1 MKKRISQKIA
11 KEKYGIVISK
21 LQHYNNYKFFLLDNG
36 NVVDSDGDIRYL
48 NEKNLCKDGAC
59 YNRGDNVNCKHN
71 PNHNEIARKKTDKEI
86 KMLEKDKE
94 HDKLVGIAMDLIE
107 SVFEIRENKLIN
119 DEEYYLLED
128 EIIEVLKRHI

>member
-1 MKKRISQKIA
+1 
-11 KEKYGIVISK
+11 
-21 LQHYNNYKFFLLDNG
+21 
-36 NVVDSDGDIRYL
+36 
-48 NEKNLCKDGAC
+48 
-59 YNRGDNVNCKHN
+59 
-71 PNHNEIARKKTDKEI
+71 
-86 KMLEKDKE
+86 MLEKDKE

>member
-1 MKKRISQKIA
+1 MNKK
-11 KEKYGIVISK
+11 V
-21 LQHYNNYKFFLLDNG
+21 
-36 NVVDSDGDIRYL
+36 
-48 NEKNLCKDGAC
+48 CKDGAC

-107 SVFEIRENKLIN
+107 NVIEVREGKAI
-119 DEEYYLLED
+119 DGEEYYILED